1 MDNTNTTTV
10 TLKVNGE
17 DAKNKISQ
25 LLDQITTM
33 RQRLGELSSKPMVQL
48 TPAQKKEVKDLT
60 RSITQT
66 EKELRRMQSSAQ
78 AADHVLSQISTANL
92 KELKTTLRDIN
103 RELNS
108 SDITRGSDR
117 WNQLTAKAR
126 EVKAEI
132 AKVNEELKATRQLN
146 QDTEEQKSWLRSF
159 GDKWQ
164 GLVVTLGG
172 VKDTISSLTSTV
184 MGYYEQYAQMAEHMT
199 NVKKYTG
206 LADEAVKS
214 LNEDF
219 MRMDTRTSREQLNDL
234 AADAGRLGIQSKQ
247 QILDFVQAADQLNVA
262 LGEDLGEDGV
272 KNIGK
277 LAQLF
282 GDSDR
287 MGLKQAMLSTG
298 SVINELAQSSSASEG
313 YLMEFTARLAGVGK
327 QAGLTQAQIMAFG
340 SILDQSM
347 VGVEKGATALQNVIV
362 ALFAKPEKMAKAA
375 GLEVKQFTQL
385 LKTDA
390 NAAVLQFVQ
399 ALQNSGGFDS
409 LAPLLKEMQ
418 LSGSGVTQTLS
429 ALANNLDALKAT
441 QQQATQAFQDG
452 TSVTNEFNTA
462 NNTAQAELE
471 KAEKQARDMAVT
483 LGEMLKPAVTGVLSV
498 SKSIMQALITIIP
511 FITKNIGAIA
521 KLAAVITTYTVIAK
535 AAVIQTK
542 LVAVAQ
548 AYFNLTLTV
557 GRSAMAAIRYVG
569 ALWNLCVASITGNT
583 IKAKAAQDALN
594 KSMLKNPYAL
604 ITTLLLA
611 AGIAL
616 YELCNRTDELTER
629 QKAANK
635 VRQELMDAQ
644 KEATDSTA
652 KEKLRIETLTNIIH
666 DNSRSIA
673 ERKNAIN
680 DLRKIVPA
688 YHGEINK
695 EGKLIR
701 DNTGA
706 IMDYIDQLDKM
717 ALAQAL
723 YNKMVKA
730 MEEQVTAD
738 LAVKHWQKTVAWR
751 QNQNNTRTH
760 NTRLEASPYMP
771 GGGGQSYTVIDDDEK
786 ALRMDQQRLAYWQER
801 ERIAANTKKA
811 YMQYAKDHGIDKQV
825 ESLQKGEGQTVTPKA
840 ESSITT
846 SKGETEAERKARE
859 KREKQLK
866 KEEAERLRKQK
877 EANKAAEKEYDRAAV
892 KLRQSAMNEYAIGKT
907 DLLAYREQIN
917 AIAEQTIEKKRDIY
931 TKDSEEWKK
940 HNDDLIRL
948 QEAHAKQSQDWSI
961 EDLNRKEKAELQQAA
976 MDNAKGLTTEE
987 AYQEQRNRITVDYL
1001 QRRMNLYKEYGRAE
1015 DFERTREQLTDTLN
1029 TQKLEKQKSYME
1041 KLNTL
1046 RQEYEQKS
1054 ATERMQIELQ
1064 MLQAVYQATDETG
1077 KRISTMTEAE
1087 YNRLKKLINLKYLGP
1102 DGKVNTD
1109 GTITPGTTGEAHDD
1123 LQSKADKALSQARS
1137 TKGQEIKP
1145 VDTATDWGFSSITS
1159 AAYKLSAQKETYDNL
1174 KKMRADDLIDEQT
1187 YQEAC
1192 KKLDQERFTNLT
1204 ALAEAAYSS
1213 IGAIMSSASSL
1224 FTAQQQ
1230 LEETRVT
1237 KRYDAEIKAAG
1248 STTKKGKKLEEQK
1261 QKELA
1266 QIKTKYNKKQMKI
1279 ELAQAVATTA
1289 MNALKAYGAM
1299 ADIPVVGPALGAI
1312 AAAAAI
1318 AAGAIQIASIK
1329 KQHAAEQEGYY
1340 SGGYTGGNN
1349 YRQTA
1354 GIVHQGEFVANHQA
1368 VLNPAIRPV
1377 LDLIDTAQRTNRIAR
1392 LTPADVSRAILAP
1405 QATAAATS
1413 ATAAAATQT
1422 AAATT
1427 QTAATAPHTTQIITT
1442 TTQAQTDTLRRLAD
1456 QLDQGIRATVT
1467 IDGPDGLDRQYRKY
1481 QRLNNI

>member
-1 MDNTNTTTV
+1 MNSTTV
-10 TLKVNGE
+10 REVIVKVNGK
-17 DAKNKISQ
+17 DAEQRIANLQKMLDDTKKKRDDLSKKNPAGSSWSKSD
-25 LLDQITTM
+25 LKEYEKLSKQIDVT
-33 RQRLGELSSKPMVQL
+33 QAKLNRLGVRANEAGEILDRLSQSNV
-48 TPAQKKEVKDLT
+48 
-60 RSITQT
+60 
-66 EKELRRMQSSAQ
+66 KELNKA
-78 AADHVLSQISTANL
+78 
-92 KELKTTLRDIN
+92 LKTLKKSLEDTP
-103 RELNS
+103 
-108 SDITRGSDR
+108 RGSEE
-117 WNQLTAKAR
+117 WNVLTEAIR
-126 EVKAEI
+126 ETKNEI
-132 AKVNEELKATRQLN
+132 AKVER
-146 QDTEEQKSWLRSF
+146 EQKSFGEAIGESASNWGQKWVGFVTIADKARDIFSDAYGKIMSF
-159 GDKWQ
+159 
-164 GLVVTLGG
+164 
-172 VKDTISSLTSTV
+172 
-184 MGYYEQYAQMAEHMT
+184 YEQYAQMAEHMT

-282 GDSDR
+282 GDADR

-327 QAGLTQAQIMAFG
+327 QAGLTQAQVMAFG

-347 VGVEKGATALQNVIV
+347 VGVERGATAMQNVIT

-375 GLEVKQFTQL
+375 GLKVKQFTQL

-429 ALANNLDALKAT
+429 ALANNLDTLKAT

-462 NNTAQAELE
+462 NNTAQAALE
-471 KAEKQARDMAVT
+471 KAEKQAHDMAVT

-569 ALWNLCVASITGNT
+569 ALWNLCVASISSNT

-594 KSMLKNPYAL
+594 KSMFKNPYAL

-635 VRQELMDAQ
+635 VRKELADAQ

-730 MEEQVTAD
+730 MEEEVTAD
-738 LAVKHWQKTVAWR
+738 LAVKHWQKTVNWR
-751 QNQNNTRTH
+751 QSQNNSRTH
-760 NTRLEASPYMP
+760 NTHLEASPYMP

-801 ERIAANTKKA
+801 KRIADNTKKA
-811 YMQYAKDHGIDKQV
+811 FMQYAKDKGIEKQL
-825 ESLQKGEGQTVTPKA
+825 ENLQKGESQTETPKV
-840 ESSITT
+840 ESPTT
-846 SKGETEAERKARE
+846 TTPTGETEAQRKARI
-859 KREKQLK
+859 KREKQQA

-892 KLRQSAMNEYAIGKT
+892 KLRQSAMNEYSIGKT

-931 TKDSEEWKK
+931 AKDSEEWKK
-940 HNDDLIRL
+940 HNDELIRL

-976 MDNAKGLTTEE
+976 LDNAKELTTEE

-1029 TQKLEKQKSYME
+1029 AQKLEKQKSYLE
-1041 KLNTL
+1041 KLNTM

-1054 ATERMQIELQ
+1054 AAQRMQIELQ
-1064 MLQAVYQATDETG
+1064 MLQAVYEATDETG
-1077 KRISTMTEAE
+1077 KRISTMTEEE
-1087 YNRLKKLINLKYLGP
+1087 YNRLKKLINLKYLGK
-1102 DGKVNTD
+1102 DGKVNDD
-1109 GTITPGTTGEAHDD
+1109 GTVTPGTSGEVHDD
-1123 LQSKADKALSQARS
+1123 LQNKADDAINKAKSDKASGASSVDAS
-1137 TKGQEIKP
+1137 TDLGIS
-1145 VDTATDWGFSSITS
+1145 ALAS
-1159 AAYKLSAQKETYDNL
+1159 AALKIKANKEVYDNL
-1174 KKMRADDLIDEQT
+1174 KDMRDQGLIDEQT
-1187 YQEAC
+1187 YNEAC
-1192 KKLDQERFTNLT
+1192 KKLDQERYENMQ
-1204 ALAEAAYSS
+1204 AVAQAAYAAVS
-1213 IGAIMSSASSL
+1213 AIMSSASNLMQANAS
-1224 FTAQQQ
+1224 
-1230 LEETRVT
+1230 LEEAKVT
-1237 KRYDAEIKAAG
+1237 KRYDTEIEKAGA
-1248 STTKKGKKLEEQK
+1248 STAKGKQLEEQK
-1261 QKELA
+1261 QKEIA
-1266 QIKTKYNKKQMKI
+1266 KIKTKYNKKQMAI
-1279 ELAQAVATTA
+1279 EIAQAIATTA
-1289 MNALKAYGAM
+1289 MNAISAYGAM
-1299 ADIPVVGPALGAI
+1299 AKIPVVGPALGI
-1312 AAAAAI
+1312 AAAAAAT
-1318 AAGAIQIASIK
+1318 AAGMMQIATIK
-1329 KQHAAEQEGYY
+1329 KQHAAEEAGYY
-1340 SGGYTGGNN
+1340 EGGFTGGSS
-1349 YRQTA
+1349 YRRTA
-1354 GIVHQGEFVANHQA
+1354 GVVHEGEFVANHQA
-1368 VLNPAIRPV
+1368 VNNPNVLPV
-1377 LDLIDTAQRTNRIAR
+1377 LQLIDDAQRTNRIAS
-1392 LTPADVSRAILAP
+1392 LTATDVSRAIAAP
-1405 QATAAATS
+1405 MTTASNTAPSSSMQPMVQVVDTS
-1413 ATAAAATQT
+1413 HEQT
-1422 AAATT
+1422 AE
-1427 QTAATAPHTTQIITT
+1427 
-1442 TTQAQTDTLRRLAD
+1442 TLSRLNER
-1456 QLDQGIRATVT
+1456 LNEGIKATVV
-1467 IDGPDGLDRQYRKY
+1467 IDGPDGLDRQWKRYNKMKE
-1481 QRLNNI
+1481 Q

>member
-1 MDNTNTTTV
+1 MDSTTV
-10 TLKVNGE
+10 REVIVKVNGK
-17 DAKNKISQ
+17 DAEQRIANLQKMLDETKKKRDELAKKNPAGSSWSKTDLREYEKLSK
-25 LLDQITTM
+25 QIDVTQAKLT
-33 RQRLGELSSKPMVQL
+33 RLGVRAQEAGDILDRMSNSSV
-48 TPAQKKEVKDLT
+48 
-60 RSITQT
+60 
-66 EKELRRMQSSAQ
+66 
-78 AADHVLSQISTANL
+78 
-92 KELKTTLRDIN
+92 
-103 RELNS
+103 RELNRTLKTLQKS
-108 SDITRGSDR
+108 LQDIPRGSEE
-117 WNQLTAKAR
+117 WNVLTDAIRRTKEEITKVENEQKAASEASSSQLSNWGNKWVGFVTVIDKAR
-126 EVKAEI
+126 DVFSEAYGKI
-132 AKVNEELKATRQLN
+132 M
-146 QDTEEQKSWLRSF
+146 SF
-159 GDKWQ
+159 
-164 GLVVTLGG
+164 
-172 VKDTISSLTSTV
+172 
-184 MGYYEQYAQMAEHMT
+184 YEQYAQMAEHMT

-327 QAGLTQAQIMAFG
+327 QAGLTQAQVMAFG

-347 VGVEKGATALQNVIV
+347 VGVERGATAMQNVIT

-375 GLEVKQFTQL
+375 GLKVKQFTRL

-390 NAAVLQFVQ
+390 NAAVLQFVK

-441 QQQATQAFQDG
+441 QQQATQAFKDG

-462 NNTAQAELE
+462 NNTAQAALE

-521 KLAAVITTYTVIAK
+521 KLAAIITTYTVIAK

-629 QKAANK
+629 QKAANR
-635 VRQELMDAQ
+635 VRKELTDAQ

-706 IMDYIDQLDKM
+706 IADYIDQLDKM

-738 LAVKHWQKTVAWR
+738 MAVKSWQKTVAWR

-760 NTRLEASPYMP
+760 NTHLEASPYMP
-771 GGGGQSYTVIDDDEK
+771 GGGGQSYTVIDDDDK

-801 ERIAANTKKA
+801 QRIAANTKKA

-825 ESLQKGEGQTVTPKA
+825 ESLQKGEGQTETAETPKT
-840 ESSITT
+840 ESSIAT
-846 SKGETEAERKARE
+846 STGETTAQRKARI
-859 KREKQLK
+859 KREKQ
-866 KEEAERLRKQK
+866 EAERLRKQK
-877 EANKAAEKEYDRAAV
+877 EANKAAEKEYDRATV

-931 TKDSEEWKK
+931 AKDSEEWKK

-1029 TQKLEKQKSYME
+1029 AQKLEKQKNYLE
-1041 KLNTL
+1041 KLNAM
-1046 RQEYEQKS
+1046 RNEYEQKS
-1054 ATERMQIELQ
+1054 AAERMEIELK
-1064 MLQAVYQATDETG
+1064 MLQAVYEATDETG
-1077 KRISTMTEAE
+1077 KRISTMTEEE
-1087 YNRLKKLINLKYLGP
+1087 YNRLKKLINLKYLGK
-1102 DGKVNTD
+1102 DGKVND
-1109 GTITPGTTGEAHDD
+1109 NGTVTPGTSGEVHDD
-1123 LQSKADKALSQARS
+1123 LQKKADDAISKAQSDKASGASSVDAS
-1137 TKGQEIKP
+1137 TDMG
-1145 VDTATDWGFSSITS
+1145 VSALAS
-1159 AAYKLSAQKETYDNL
+1159 AALKIKANKEVYDNL
-1174 KKMRADDLIDEQT
+1174 KEMRDQGLIDEQT
-1187 YQEAC
+1187 YNEAC
-1192 KKLDQERFTNLT
+1192 KKLDQERFENLQ
-1204 ALAEAAYSS
+1204 AVASAAYSAVS
-1213 IGAIMSSASSL
+1213 AIMSSASNLMQANAS
-1224 FTAQQQ
+1224 
-1230 LEETRVT
+1230 LEEAKVT
-1237 KRYDAEIKAAG
+1237 KRYDTEIEKAGA
-1248 STTKKGKKLEEQK
+1248 STTKGKQLEEQK
-1261 QKELA
+1261 QKEIA
-1266 QIKTKYNKKQMKI
+1266 KIKTKYNKKQMAI
-1279 ELAQAVATTA
+1279 EIAQAIATTA
-1289 MNALKAYGAM
+1289 MNAISAYGAM
-1299 ADIPVVGPALGAI
+1299 AKIPVVGPVLGI
-1312 AAAAAI
+1312 AAAAAAT
-1318 AAGAIQIASIK
+1318 AAGMMQIATIK
-1329 KQHAAEQEGYY
+1329 KQHAAEEAGYY
-1340 SGGYTGGNN
+1340 EGGFTGGSS
-1349 YRQTA
+1349 YRRTA
-1354 GIVHQGEFVANHQA
+1354 GVVHEGEFVANHQA
-1368 VLNPAIRPV
+1368 VNNPNVLPV
-1377 LDLIDTAQRTNRIAR
+1377 LQLIDDAQRTNRIAS
-1392 LTPADVSRAILAP
+1392 LTATDVSRAIAAP
-1405 QATAAATS
+1405 MATASNTASASSMQPTVQVVDTS
-1413 ATAAAATQT
+1413 REQT
-1422 AAATT
+1422 AE
-1427 QTAATAPHTTQIITT
+1427 
-1442 TTQAQTDTLRRLAD
+1442 TLSRLNER
-1456 QLDQGIRATVT
+1456 LNEGIKATVV
-1467 IDGPDGLDRQYRKY
+1467 IDGPDGLDRQWKRYNKMKE
-1481 QRLNNI
+1481 Q

>member
-1 MDNTNTTTV
+1 MDSTTV
-10 TLKVNGE
+10 REVIVKVNGK
-17 DAKNKISQ
+17 DAEQRIANLQKMLDETKKKRDDLAKKNPAGSSWSKSD
-25 LLDQITTM
+25 LKEYEKLSKQIDVTQAKLT
-33 RQRLGELSSKPMVQL
+33 RLGVKAQEAGEILDRMSNSSV
-48 TPAQKKEVKDLT
+48 
-60 RSITQT
+60 
-66 EKELRRMQSSAQ
+66 
-78 AADHVLSQISTANL
+78 
-92 KELKTTLRDIN
+92 
-103 RELNS
+103 RELNRTLKTLQKS
-108 SDITRGSDR
+108 LQDVPRGSEE
-117 WNQLTAKAR
+117 WNVLTDAIRKTK
-126 EVKAEI
+126 EEI
-132 AKVNEELKATRQLN
+132 AKVEQ
-146 QDTEEQKSWLRSF
+146 EQKAVSEASSSQLSNWGNKWVGF
-159 GDKWQ
+159 VTVIDKARDAFSEI
-164 GLVVTLGG
+164 GG
-172 VKDTISSLTSTV
+172 KI
-184 MGYYEQYAQMAEHMT
+184 MGFYEQYAEMAEHMT
-199 NVKKYTG
+199 SVKKYTG

-327 QAGLTQAQIMAFG
+327 QAGLTQAQVMAFG

-347 VGVEKGATALQNVIV
+347 VGVERGATAMQNVIT

-375 GLEVKQFTQL
+375 GLQVKQFTQL

-399 ALQNSGGFDS
+399 ALQETGGFDS

-462 NNTAQAELE
+462 NSTAQAALE

-483 LGEMLKPAVTGVLSV
+483 LGEMLKPAVTGMLSV
-498 SKSIMQALITIIP
+498 SSAIMQTLITIIP
-511 FITKNIGAIA
+511 FVTKNIGAIA
-521 KLAAVITTYTVIAK
+521 KLAAVIVTYTVIAK

-557 GRSAMAAIRYVG
+557 GRSAMAAIRTVG
-569 ALWNLCVASITGNT
+569 ALWNLCVATITRNT
-583 IKAKAAQDALN
+583 VKAKIAQDALN

-604 ITTLLLA
+604 ITSLLLA

-616 YELCNRTDELTER
+616 YELCNRTDELSER
-629 QKAANK
+629 QKAANR

-652 KEKLRIETLTNIIH
+652 KEKLRIETLSDIIH
-666 DNSRSIA
+666 DNSRSIT

-706 IMDYIDQLDKM
+706 ITDYIEQLDKM

-738 LAVKHWQKTVAWR
+738 LAVGTWKKTVAWR
-751 QNQNNTRTH
+751 QNQNSTRTH
-760 NTRLEASPYMP
+760 KTHLEASPYMP
-771 GGGGQSYTVIDDDEK
+771 GGGGQSYTVIDDDDK

-801 ERIAANTKKA
+801 ARIAANTKKA

-825 ESLQKGEGQTVTPKA
+825 ESLQKSGGSTEAPEVKSPVASTDR
-840 ESSITT
+840 
-846 SKGETEAERKARE
+846 GETEAERKARE
-859 KREKQLK
+859 KRERKEK
-866 KEEAERLRKQK
+866 KETAERLRKQK
-877 EANKAAEKEYDRAAV
+877 AANKAAEKEYDRAAV
-892 KLRQSAMNEYAIGKT
+892 KLRQSAINEYAIGKT
-907 DLLAYREQIN
+907 DLLKYREQIN

-931 TKDSEEWKK
+931 DKDSEEWKK

-987 AYQEQRNRITVDYL
+987 AYQEQKNRITVDYL

-1015 DFERTREQLTDTLN
+1015 DFERTREELTDTLN
-1029 TQKLEKQKSYME
+1029 AQKLEKQKDYLE
-1041 KLNTL
+1041 KLKAMRN
-1046 RQEYEQKS
+1046 EYEQKS
-1054 ATERMQIELQ
+1054 AVERMEIELK
-1064 MLQAVYQATDETG
+1064 MLQAVYEATDETG
-1077 KRISTMTEAE
+1077 KRISAMTEEE
-1087 YNRLKKLINLKYLGP
+1087 YNRLKKLINLKYLGT
-1102 DGKVNTD
+1102 DGKVDDD
-1109 GTITPGTTGEAHDD
+1109 GSVTPGSTGEVHDD
-1123 LQSKADKALSQARS
+1123 LQNKADDAISKARSDKASGASSVGAS
-1137 TKGQEIKP
+1137 TDMGVSEL
-1145 VDTATDWGFSSITS
+1145 AS
-1159 AAYKLSAQKETYDNL
+1159 AALKIKANKEVYDNL
-1174 KKMRADDLIDEQT
+1174 KNMRDQGLIDEKT
-1187 YQEAC
+1187 YNEAC
-1192 KKLDQERFTNLT
+1192 KKLDQERYENMQ
-1204 ALAEAAYSS
+1204 AVAQAAYSAVS
-1213 IGAIMSSASSL
+1213 AIMSSASSL
-1224 FTAQQQ
+1224 MQANAS
-1230 LEETRVT
+1230 LEEAKVT
-1237 KRYDAEIKAAG
+1237 KRYDTEIEKAG
-1248 STTKKGKKLEEQK
+1248 TSTAKGKQLEEQK
-1261 QKELA
+1261 QKEIA
-1266 QIKTKYNKKQMKI
+1266 KIKTKYNKKQMAI
-1279 ELAQAVATTA
+1279 EIAQAIATTA
-1289 MNALKAYGAM
+1289 MNAISAYGAM
-1299 ADIPVVGPALGAI
+1299 AKIPVVGPALGI
-1312 AAAAAI
+1312 AAAAAAT
-1318 AAGAIQIASIK
+1318 AAGMMQIATIK
-1329 KQHAAEQEGYY
+1329 KQHAAEEAGYY
-1340 SGGYTGGNN
+1340 EGGFTGGSS
-1349 YRQTA
+1349 YRRTA
-1354 GIVHQGEFVANHQA
+1354 GVVHEGEFVANHQA
-1368 VLNPAIRPV
+1368 VNNPNVLPV
-1377 LDLIDTAQRTNRIAR
+1377 LQLIDHAQRTNRIAS
-1392 LTPADVSRAILAP
+1392 LTATDVSRAIAAP
-1405 QATAAATS
+1405 MATASNTASSVSAQPMVQVIDTS
-1413 ATAAAATQT
+1413 HEQT
-1422 AAATT
+1422 AE
-1427 QTAATAPHTTQIITT
+1427 
-1442 TTQAQTDTLRRLAD
+1442 TLHRLSER
-1456 QLDQGIRATVT
+1456 LDEGIRATVV
-1467 IDGPDGLDRQYRKY
+1467 IDGPDGLDRQWKRYNKMKE
-1481 QRLNNI
+1481 Q